1 MVGTASG
8 KVLVLH
14 HFLGMCLS
22 SHREADPWQKA
33 DSCRQTE
40 SEPGNHENYF
50 YRKEGP

>member
-8 KVLVLH
+8 KILVLH

-33 DSCRQTE
+33 DSCQTE